1 MDRFANTF
9 EKISEEDAAELL
21 WLEFGDTQTFC
32 VTPAISSQ
40 VNLNDCV
47 HAPSFQGKAFLFA
60 LCYCAAQRWPNGL
73 RKNHL
78 VSCQN
83 SRLLSFP
90 VFLVKIKAR
99 M

>member
-60 LCYCAAQRWPNGL
+60 LCYCASQRWPNVVNVL
-73 RKNHL
+73 QKYHL

-83 SRLLSFP
+83 SR
-90 VFLVKIKAR
+90 
-99 M
+99 